1 LLILFGKIE
10 GHYDA
15 VRKISLNEI
24 TSGQTAL
31 NITAIGLVTFW
42 IASNRVAALAV
53 SQSVVPKLKAQFS
66 ILKQRQIF
74 VNTDRSLLV

>member
-24 TSGQTAL
+24 ISGQTAL
-31 NITAIGLVTFW
+31 NITPIGLVTF
-42 IASNRVAALAV
+42 
-53 SQSVVPKLKAQFS
+53 
-66 ILKQRQIF
+66 
-74 VNTDRSLLV
+74 